1 MAAPWPEIATQPNG
15 QGIEWSNVGNTPEVS
30 MRLGDTLYFTT
41 TIRNVGK
48 VPLRTAGPFDPND
61 CYAMSSNRYSKGFPQ
76 ESGVWRVG
84 VNFESNT
91 GEDHPW
97 RWGGAH
103 WPTWMCANTTTTR
116 CITSRPTSRRRR
128 RLHRVRQ
135 GSHAQPVPYVGC
147 AHPGRCRD
155 RADQQ
160 QRLAHSGAIG
170 EAISG

>member
-1 MAAPWPEIATQPNG
+1 MAEIVTQPNG

-97 RWGGAH
+97 RWGVGTLADLDVREYNNDKVYYLAPDKQVVVRGCIVFDKVPTRNPFRMWGAL
-103 WPTWMCANTTTTR
+103 
-116 CITSRPTSRRRR
+116 IQED
-128 RLHRVRQ
+128 VEI
-135 GSHAQPVPYVGC
+135 AQINSNVSPILVQLVKP
-147 AHPGRCRD
+147 
-155 RADQQ
+155 
-160 QRLAHSGAIG
+160 
-170 EAISG
+170 